1 MTMTLKQILNNYT
14 YDQLKEMY
22 RADRKL
28 VQDRL
33 YKMGKTEFKNSKT
46 YKEYYNKLPKLR
58 NLKTKEEL
66 AAAFYDTD
74 RLIRS
79 GFTSISKQREQKAK
93 VLAGLEHHDYDFI
106 NESNYWEFY
115 EFMQWFED
123 NKLKPIYGSPTDE
136 ELITYLDAVRTRSD
150 PEEMKKIFLEY
161 KEHDY
166 YDTLEDFLRDYY
178 S

>member
-1 MTMTLKQILNNYT
+1 MTLKQIMNRYT
-14 YDQLKEMY
+14 YEELKEMY

-33 YKMGKTEFKNSKT
+33 YKMGKTEFRHSKT

-79 GFTSISKQREQKAK
+79 GFTTINKQREQKKK
-93 VLAGLEHHDYDFI
+93 VLQGLDDAQYKFI

-123 NKLKPIYGSPTDE
+123 NKLKQIYGSPTDE
-136 ELITYLDAVRTRSD
+136 ELLTYLDMIQTRSD

-161 KEHDY
+161 KEMNYH
-166 YDTLEDFLRDYY
+166 DTLEEFLNEYY
-178 S
+178 NG

>member
-1 MTMTLKQILNNYT
+1 MTLNQILNNYT

-33 YKMGKTEFKNSKT
+33 YKMGKTEFKHSKT

-79 GFTSISKQREQKAK
+79 GFTTISKQREQQQREQQQREQQPI
-93 VLAGLEHHDYDFI
+93 AG
-106 NESNYWEFY
+106 NY
-115 EFMQWFED
+115 QSVSLPSS
-123 NKLKPIYGSPTDE
+123 KS
-136 ELITYLDAVRTRSD
+136 
-150 PEEMKKIFLEY
+150 
-161 KEHDY
+161 
-166 YDTLEDFLRDYY
+166 
-178 S
+178 